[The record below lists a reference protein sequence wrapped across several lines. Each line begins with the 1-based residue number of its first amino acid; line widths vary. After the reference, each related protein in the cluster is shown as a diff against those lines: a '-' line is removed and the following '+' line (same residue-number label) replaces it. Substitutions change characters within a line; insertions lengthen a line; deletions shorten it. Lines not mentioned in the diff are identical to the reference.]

1 MNATPEDGM
10 NQADDDDVDGRDLGP
25 EAEDSEGT
33 GAGSEG
39 AAKGL
44 SSKQAGRLRAMGQT
58 LGTSLVV
65 GKAGLSAE
73 LTGHLDALLNS
84 HELVKVRLGE
94 GGPADRKELVSR
106 LEEATGSTCVGIV
119 GRTALLYRPSP
130 SLPPKRRI
138 HLPRG

>member
-10 NQADDDDVDGRDLGP
+10 NQNDDEAEDRDLGP
-25 EAEDSEGT
+25 DADDGEGVE
-33 GAGSEG
+33 AGSEG

-44 SSKQAGRLRAMGQT
+44 TSKQASRLRAMGQT

-73 LTGHLDALLNS
+73 LAGHLDALLNS

-94 GGPADRKELVSR
+94 GGPADRKEVVSR

-130 SLPPKRRI
+130 DLPPKRRI
-138 HLPRG
+138 HLPRD